1 MIQSGDD
8 DWIINSIP
16 SGRRSN
22 PLDGYGT
29 YYEARIERTE
39 TFLFGGLSPPNKKIT
54 SLRLRTGALRRTGAS
69 SASLR

>member
-54 SLRLRTGALRRTGAS
+54 SLRPRRLCGENPI
-69 SASLR
+69 LDKPHKE